1 MNRIVLGR
9 GIGALIPDGDT
20 SSTQV
25 TGAQWTELSIAKI
38 RPNPHQ
44 PRHQLDPASL
54 AELSES
60 IRKDGVLQPVLVQAK
75 GEDFELIAGERRLRA
90 AELAG
95 LSHIPARILEHVDEK
110 QQTILALVEN
120 LQREDLNPLEEAA
133 GYRELQE
140 QHGLSQEEL
149 AAAVG
154 KDRSTVA
161 NMLRILNLPES
172 VRAAVSNGTL
182 TAGHGRALL
191 SLADSDQIEK
201 TAKRAIRDGWSVRK
215 LEREISGDA
224 PRRGRPI
231 RSAQRHRWS
240 AVEDALKRKFGTQ
253 VTISQRLGK
262 GKIVFEY
269 YSEEDLTRLVDLF
282 EVRLD

>member
-9 GIGALIPDGDT
+9 GIGALIPDGET
-20 SSTQV
+20 
-25 TGAQWTELSIAKI
+25 TGAQAAGVNWSELPIAKI

-44 PRHQLDPASL
+44 PRHDLDQTKL

-60 IRKDGVLQPVLVQAK
+60 IRQDGVLQPVLVRAK
-75 GEDFELIAGERRLRA
+75 GEEFELIAGERRLRA
-90 AELAG
+90 AHLAG
-95 LSHIPARILEHVDEK
+95 LSHIPARIFEHVDEK
-110 QQTILALVEN
+110 QQRILALVEN
-120 LQREDLNPLEEAA
+120 LQREDLNALEEAA

-191 SLADSDQIEK
+191 SLVDSDQIEK

-231 RSAQRHRWS
+231 RSAQRHPWS
-240 AVEDALKRKFGTQ
+240 AVEDAMKRKFGTQ